1 MKRSGQKTIRQAAA
15 ALCAA
20 AFFLGAAGISS
31 AAQLAPPPQVSA
43 KSAAL
48 LDGTTGECLYV
59 KNGEQRAL
67 IASTTKIMTGLLVCE
82 AGELDRT
89 VTVPDA
95 AVGLEGSSMYLKKDE
110 TLTRRDLL
118 YGMMLVSGNDAA
130 VALACHTAGSVQ
142 AFADMMNDKVRA
154 LGMTGSAFQNP
165 NGLDAEGHYSTAR
178 DMAKLACAAMEN
190 ETFRTIV
197 STKSTTVDGQTLV
210 NHNRLLRSYDGA
222 VGVKTGYTKTAG
234 RTLVSCAQ
242 RGATRFVC
250 VTLSDPDDWNDH
262 TRLLDWAFE
271 NYEYR
276 CVAGDTPVYAVPVL
290 SATVEL
296 CAAAPERPAYLLV
309 HPDDPVS
316 LKAELPRFTFAPVEQ
331 GAQAGTLT
339 ATGPDG
345 QSVTVPLRYAE
356 PAALDPDVKIT
367 PLARLG
373 RLWTH
378 ACRYFSS
385 YYYPVS

>member
-1 MKRSGQKTIRQAAA
+1 MLAISL
-15 ALCAA
+15 LCAPCA
-20 AFFLGAAGISS
+20 RAAGTDN
-31 AAQLAPPPQVSA
+31 AAR
-43 KSAAL
+43 AAIVVHPET
-48 LDGTTGECLYV
+48 GTVLYE
-59 KNGEQRAL
+59 KNADERLG
-67 IASTTKIMTGLLVCE
+67 IASTTKIMTALVVLEHC
-82 AGELDRT
+82 ALDEPVEILPEYT
-89 VTVPDA
+89 
-95 AVGLEGSSMYLKKDE
+95 AVEGSSMYLRAGE
-110 TLTRRDLL
+110 TYTVEELL
-118 YGMMLVSGNDAA
+118 YGLMLVSGNDAA
-130 VALACHTAGSVQ
+130 VALACHTAGSVA
-142 AFADMMNDKVRA
+142 AFADRMNAKARA
-154 LGMTGSAFQNP
+154 LGMTNSAFQNP
-165 NGLDAEGHYSTAR
+165 NGLNADGHYSTAR

-197 STKSTTVDGQTLV
+197 STRSAVVNGQTLV

-222 VGVKTGYTKTAG
+222 VGVKTGYTKTTG

-242 RGATRFVC
+242 RGTTQFVC

-262 TRLLDWAFE
+262 THLLDWAFE

-296 CAAAPERPAYLLV
+296 CAAVPERPAYLLI
-309 HPDDPVS
+309 HPDDQVA
-316 LKAELPRFTFAPVEQ
+316 LKAELPRFAFAPVEQ
-331 GAQAGTLT
+331 GTQAGTLT

-345 QSVTVPLRYAE
+345 QSVSVALCYAE

-385 YYYPVS
+385 YYPVS

>member
-1 MKRSGQKTIRQAAA
+1 MLLPCAPRAYAAGTDNAAQAAIVVHPETGTVLYEKNA
-15 ALCAA
+15 DAR
-20 AFFLGAAGISS
+20 LG
-31 AAQLAPPPQVSA
+31 
-43 KSAAL
+43 
-48 LDGTTGECLYV
+48 
-59 KNGEQRAL
+59 
-67 IASTTKIMTGLLVCE
+67 IASTTKILTALVVLEHC
-82 AGELDRT
+82 ALDEPVEILPEYT
-89 VTVPDA
+89 
-95 AVGLEGSSMYLKKDE
+95 AVEGSSMYLRAGE
-110 TLTRRDLL
+110 TYTVEELL

-142 AFADMMNDKVRA
+142 AFADMMNDKARA

-276 CVAGDTPVYAVPVL
+276 AVAGDTPVYAVPVL
-290 SATVEL
+290 SGTVQV
-296 CAAAPERPAYLLV
+296 CAVTPEREAYLLLRPEDTV
-309 HPDDPVS
+309 T
-316 LKAELPRFTFAPVEQ
+316 LTAELPRFAFAPVQQ
-331 GAQAGTLT
+331 GARAGTLT

-345 QSVTVPLRYAE
+345 QSVSVALCYAE
-356 PAALDPDVKIT
+356 PAALDPSVKAT
-367 PLARLG
+367 PFARLG
-373 RLWTH
+373 RLW
-378 ACRYFSS
+378 ARVSRYFSA
-385 YYYPVS
+385 YYPEF